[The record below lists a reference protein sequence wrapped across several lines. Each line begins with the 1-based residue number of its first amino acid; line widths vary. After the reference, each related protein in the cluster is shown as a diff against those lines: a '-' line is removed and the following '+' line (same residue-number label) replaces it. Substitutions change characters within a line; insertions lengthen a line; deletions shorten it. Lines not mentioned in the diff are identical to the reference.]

1 LTLKFED
8 YYAPTLGFQL
18 TPTSIRDDQ
27 TSMSSDPLADF
38 RRVVSVHARQLPGQ
52 WEASKKLVEGA
63 IFPSTFA
70 RLSEAIQNKDLPASV
85 KETLLRLFEQP
96 VPRRVQ
102 DLDGE
107 CLRSVTGLPPA
118 KAIRALA
125 VFFELVPAAAAKWSV
140 THLSSE
146 EVEEAVRRQDNPFDL
161 LRRTDVASVLEIGA
175 GDLSFAEELAD
186 LYGPELTQQRRP
198 FIIHCLDRLD
208 PRSQLGGP
216 LHANPERLQK
226 LQRRAEVSFSFFGNQ
241 DMFTLGDLDKQKLLA
256 PRYTVA
262 TCWAPATPTFA
273 YEPTRLSK
281 VFIRKE
287 LESTKGVF
295 HQTRFGKESALEVQH
310 AGRALLFP
318 PWKFE
323 IVGPLAL
330 LSLLARRGFLCVLG
344 AVDAQVFW
352 ELLAQLLEEPR
363 YRPPDQPFTP
373 VNLPT
378 IFGGVYHV
386 LAGLPIGESID
397 LAEVAA
403 LRRHY
408 LGSDA
413 SPVLDGMAGHFRY
426 VRISRGATFP
436 DIPASS
442 TARKFSFMTEEVPP
456 WFITLVPA

>member
-8 YYAPTLGFQL
+8 YYAPTLEFQS
-18 TPTSIRDDQ
+18 TPTSTRDDQ
-27 TSMSSDPLADF
+27 TSMSPDPLADF
-38 RRVVSVHARQLPGQ
+38 RRVVSVRARQFPGQ
-52 WEASKKLVEGA
+52 WEASKKLMEGA
-63 IFPSTFA
+63 IFPSTLA
-70 RLSEAIQNKDLPASV
+70 RLSEAIQSKDLPASV

-96 VPRRVQ
+96 VPQRVQ
-102 DLDGE
+102 DLDGG
-107 CLRSVTGLPPA
+107 CLKFVTGLPPA
-118 KAIRALA
+118 KALRALA

-186 LYGPELTQQRRP
+186 LYGPELTQQHRP
-198 FIIHCLDRLD
+198 FIIHCLDRLN

-226 LQRRAEVSFSFFGNQ
+226 LQRTEEVSFSFFGNQ
-241 DMFTLGDLDKQKLLA
+241 DMFKLGDLDKPELLA
-256 PRYTVA
+256 PRYTIA

-273 YEPTRLSK
+273 YEPTRLSEAL
-281 VFIRKE
+281 IRND
-287 LESTKGVF
+287 LERTKGAF
-295 HQTRFGKESALEVQH
+295 HQTRFGKEQALEVRH

-363 YRPPDQPFTP
+363 YRPLDQPFTP

-378 IFGGVYHV
+378 IFGEVYHV

-397 LAEVAA
+397 LAGVAA

-408 LGSDA
+408 LGSGSSSA
-413 SPVLDGMAGHFRY
+413 MGGGAGHFRY

-436 DIPASS
+436 GIPASS
-442 TARKFSFMTEEVPP
+442 TARKFTSMTEEVSP